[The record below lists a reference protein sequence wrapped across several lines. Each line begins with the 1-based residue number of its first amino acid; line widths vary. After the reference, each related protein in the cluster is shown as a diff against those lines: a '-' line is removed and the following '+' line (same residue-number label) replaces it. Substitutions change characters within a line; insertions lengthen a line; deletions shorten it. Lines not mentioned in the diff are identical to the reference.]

1 MLVRE
6 TSLFIT
12 TCHSVLKED
21 NISTVLHGR
30 SGFSW
35 SCSLRTSQ
43 EVSLF
48 SGRGK
53 EACLWRKKWSSAM
66 PPEVMCL
73 KKYLWP
79 LQQEG
84 LRLQAGLIPWTQ
96 CSLDGK
102 PSRTPPSAYKSGAAP
117 SPDSLFPLSQ
127 FCLSRT
133 RCGTRCCWRDVTTVH
148 SPSSWVGVYL
158 WSWNFCLIVQ
168 KSGRIVRL
176 SHLPRRPWRAA
187 GSYMLLGADSLG

>member
-1 MLVRE
+1 MLARE

-12 TCHSVLKED
+12 TCHSVLKKD
-21 NISTVLHGR
+21 NISTVLCGR

-35 SCSLRTSQ
+35 SCSLCTSQ

-48 SGRGK
+48 FWEGESSMSLKGK
-53 EACLWRKKWSSAM
+53 MSISHATWS
-66 PPEVMCL
+66 MCL

-84 LRLQAGLIPWTQ
+84 FRLQSRLIPWIQ

-102 PSRTPPSAYKSGAAP
+102 PSRTSPSAYKNGAAP

-127 FCLSRT
+127 SCTSAWA
-133 RCGTRCCWRDVTTVH
+133 GQGVGHAAVGDVTTVH

-158 WSWNFCLIVQ
+158 WSWNFC
-168 KSGRIVRL
+168 
-176 SHLPRRPWRAA
+176 
-187 GSYMLLGADSLG
+187 